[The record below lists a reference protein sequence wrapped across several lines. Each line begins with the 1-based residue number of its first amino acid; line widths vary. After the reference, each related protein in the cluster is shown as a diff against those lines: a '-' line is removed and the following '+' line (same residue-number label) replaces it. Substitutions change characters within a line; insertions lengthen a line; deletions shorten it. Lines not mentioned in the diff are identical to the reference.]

1 MSLRMSLLIVVALT
15 AGHAPAAAQDATD
28 PDITGRWQIVGGTY
42 NSTLRQTFDLVQD
55 GRVLGGQ
62 VSEIPKTEDG
72 TPAADAEPVPVRI
85 SDGTVIGS
93 EFTFVITLDFGDGV
107 EQRLYAGTFA
117 GDSLQGTL
125 RTFTGPSVP
134 FTGKRGR

>member
-1 MSLRMSLLIVVALT
+1 MTLRTPLLLLVAL
-15 AGHAPAAAQDATD
+15 AAAHGPAAAQDASGQ
-28 PDITGRWQIVGGTY
+28 DITGRWRIVGGTY
-42 NSTLRQTFDLVQD
+42 DSALRQTFELVQD
-55 GRVLGGQ
+55 GRKLTGE
-62 VSEIPKTEDG
+62 VSEVPTAPDG
-72 TPAADAEPVPVRI
+72 KPSADAEPVPVQI
-85 SDGTVIGS
+85 SDGTVIGK

-107 EQRLYAGTFA
+107 EQRLYAGTFV